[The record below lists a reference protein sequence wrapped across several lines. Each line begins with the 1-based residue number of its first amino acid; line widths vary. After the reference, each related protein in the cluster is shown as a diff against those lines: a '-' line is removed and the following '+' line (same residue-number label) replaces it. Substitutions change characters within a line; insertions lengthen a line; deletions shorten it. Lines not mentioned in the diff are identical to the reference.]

1 MQDKKTQSN
10 QLRTQATRAALLGA
24 ARRLL
29 IEKGY
34 AATSTPEIAAA
45 AGITRGALY
54 HHFADKQDLYRTLL
68 EDEARAVADEI
79 ERAAPHDVPIR
90 DALIAGSLAYLK
102 AMRVPGRTQL
112 LLIDGPAVLGAA
124 EIFALDARHAGR
136 TLREGLRAAV
146 GQGLADDAPADAL
159 AGLLSAAFDRAALEI
174 AAGADAAPFEA
185 AIVGLIERTVAAP
198 AGAWAGSART
208 R

>member
-146 GQGLADDAPADAL
+146 GHGLADDAPADAL
-159 AGLLSAAFDRAALEI
+159 AALLSAAFDRAALEI
-174 AAGADAAPFEA
+174 AAGADAASFEA
-185 AIVGLIERTVAAP
+185 AIVGLIDRTVAAP